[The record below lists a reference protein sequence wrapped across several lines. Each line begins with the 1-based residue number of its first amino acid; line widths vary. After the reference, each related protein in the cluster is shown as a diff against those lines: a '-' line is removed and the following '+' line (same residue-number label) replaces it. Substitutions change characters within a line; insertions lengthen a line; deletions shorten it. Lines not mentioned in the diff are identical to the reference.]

1 MNRMSYSSKRQG
13 GFGLIEIMV
22 AMTLGLILLLGVT
35 SLIATNNATYRLT
48 DNMGKVQENSRFLK
62 NLLNKDLR
70 MVGYKGCATRQNI
83 TITNTLKN
91 SSDLAYNFSDDGL
104 VGYDNL
110 SATLPDELNTFLSG
124 DPQPIAGSDLIIIRS
139 PSGDR
144 VSIVDNNDAAQ
155 LFAASAASN
164 TFAVGDIVMVSDC
177 KKARIFQI
185 SNLTANANAGK
196 VNVVHSKSKNLT
208 PGNSVSSWG
217 PPSTEESFGTS
228 AHLIAYQTT
237 TFFIANNPT
246 TGVPT
251 LYKKVNANKALPLIN
266 GIYAF
271 QIRYGED
278 TDGDS
283 QVDVYHS
290 ASAVA
295 GWKSVTAIRIETI
308 LGSDDTGMVTKPQ
321 KLAFNQ
327 STFNATDTRW
337 YMTQEIVSTLRNRI
351 N

>member
-83 TITNTLKN
+83 TITNTLNN

-139 PSGDR
+139 PSGD
-144 VSIVDNNDAAQ
+144 
-155 LFAASAASN
+155 
-164 TFAVGDIVMVSDC
+164 
-177 KKARIFQI
+177 
-185 SNLTANANAGK
+185 
-196 VNVVHSKSKNLT
+196 
-208 PGNSVSSWG
+208 
-217 PPSTEESFGTS
+217 
-228 AHLIAYQTT
+228 
-237 TFFIANNPT
+237 
-246 TGVPT
+246 
-251 LYKKVNANKALPLIN
+251 LYLL
-266 GIYAF
+266 
-271 QIRYGED
+271 
-278 TDGDS
+278 S
-283 QVDVYHS
+283 
-290 ASAVA
+290 
-295 GWKSVTAIRIETI
+295 
-308 LGSDDTGMVTKPQ
+308 
-321 KLAFNQ
+321 
-327 STFNATDTRW
+327 
-337 YMTQEIVSTLRNRI
+337 
-351 N
+351 